1 MHSKQPNR
9 GYQKYETHARLNNH
23 KQNDQSPK
31 QQIPIKIKP
40 QTNTNPHEKSIKMR
54 TLSNSSN
61 RTEGGKSQL
70 GKNKPHKCHHQAILV
85 KK

>member
-1 MHSKQPNR
+1 M
-9 GYQKYETHARLNNH
+9 
-23 KQNDQSPK
+23 
-31 QQIPIKIKP
+31 KP

-61 RTEGGKSQL
+61 RTEGEKSQL

-85 KK
+85 KKWSTNQKKFGEISN